1 MTSRRPDRHEP
12 DLDPD
17 IEQAF
22 RRLMDRADDLETAR
36 LRAERLDVH
45 ALLSEPTL
53 VTEEFMSDLA
63 RIPHASAELRAY
75 AERVY
80 SGECRWSEI
89 ETLARPLPTE
99 VAELKDS
106 PNFVWTWNAPTDDPP
121 NHGARRDPDDND
133 DDYEP
138 PQSWLR

>member
-1 MTSRRPDRHEP
+1 MTPNRRARHEG
-12 DLDPD
+12 DVDPD
-17 IEQAF
+17 IEQAY

-45 ALLSEPTL
+45 ALMSEPTL
-53 VTEEFMSDLA
+53 VTEEFMSQLA
-63 RIPHASAELRAY
+63 TMPHSSPELRAF

-89 ETLARPLPTE
+89 ESSARPVPPE

-106 PNFVWTWNAPTDDPP
+106 PNFAWTWRAPTDGPP
-121 NHGARRDPDDND
+121 NSGRRQDPDD

-138 PQSWLR
+138 PQSWLQ